1 MVHIS
6 CTIILVLTASLTDK
20 FIKRT
25 MASRYLPKTT
35 FTCGIDYN
43 WRQSAITDTRPKCH
57 L

>member
-1 MVHIS
+1 MVHFS